1 MASLAPVTGVAL
13 RGIAAGLPLN
23 RESTLACPAFQ
34 SPDDAK
40 RFANATGITER
51 RIAVHGQCASDLCGF
66 AAEAL
71 LDKLG
76 WERADIGLLI
86 MVSQSPDYG
95 IPATAILLQHRLG
108 LSTNTIAFD
117 INLGCSAF
125 PFGLAQAAATM
136 RTFGIRR
143 GLLLI
148 GDVSSRG
155 CNPADPSSYPLFGDA
170 GTAIALEL
178 DDAAGAMHF
187 DLHSDGSGGPA
198 ICTRSYGLG
207 GRHPI
212 TAASLEVRP
221 SSEDGHPRSDL
232 NTRLN
237 GADIFSF
244 SIKRAPASIRAVL
257 DVAGLQPADID
268 HLVLHQANKMINDT
282 VCRKAGFAGAAVLSS
297 LERLGNTASCSI
309 PVTLCAAA
317 DVVRRPARLLACGF
331 GVGLSWGSVILEL
344 GADLPLLV
352 TETDAIYRPEL
363 LFDFGGEA

>member
-1 MASLAPVTGVAL
+1 MASLAPVAGVAL

-23 RESTLACPAFQ
+23 RQSTLACPAFQ
-34 SPDDAK
+34 SAEDSR
-40 RFANATGITER
+40 RFSNATGITER
-51 RIAVHGQCASDLCGF
+51 RIAVEGQCASDLCAF
-66 AAEAL
+66 AADAL
-71 LDKLG
+71 LEKLG
-76 WERADIGLLI
+76 WDRAGVGLLI
-86 MVSQSPDYG
+86 MITQSPDYG

-108 LSTNTIAFD
+108 LSVNTIAFD

-125 PFGLAQAAATM
+125 PFGLAQTASTM
-136 RTFGIRR
+136 RTLGINR

-178 DDAAGAMHF
+178 DDQAGAMHF
-187 DLHSDGSGGPA
+187 DLHSDGAGGPA
-198 ICTRSYGLG
+198 ICTLSYGLG
-207 GRHPI
+207 GRHPVQES
-212 TAASLEVRP
+212 SLQVRP
-221 SSEDGHPRSDL
+221 SMEDGHPRSDL

-244 SIKRAPASIRAVL
+244 SIRRAPASIRAVL
-257 DVAGLQPADID
+257 DAAGLEPADID

-309 PVTLCAAA
+309 PVTLCMSAQTI
-317 DVVRRPARLLACGF
+317 RRPARLLACGF

-344 GADLPLLV
+344 GADVPLLV
-352 TETDAIYRPEL
+352 TETDAVWRPEL
-363 LFDFGGEA
+363 LFDAGEAG